1 KPSRC
6 LPALAQTIGEGT
18 FPPRVRNVLNVASA
32 LACPRKRRY
41 DSPTK
46 RRRCLMNR
54 NYFPRLLIIFACL
67 VLSAFAQ
74 MEKIVIPAGT
84 PEDQGLQDIS
94 KEEAAPKKASMYHEF
109 VQKFSSNP

>member
-1 KPSRC
+1 MR
-6 LPALAQTIGEGT
+6 AL

-46 RRRCLMNR
+46 RRRCPMNR
-54 NYFPRLLIIFACL
+54 NYFPRSLIIFACL

-74 MEKIVIPAGT
+74 LEKIVIPAGT
-84 PEDQGLQDIS
+84 PEDPGLQAIS
-94 KEEAAPKKASMYHEF
+94 KEADAQKKAPLCAEIGQEISP
-109 VQKFSSNP
+109 NLAADG